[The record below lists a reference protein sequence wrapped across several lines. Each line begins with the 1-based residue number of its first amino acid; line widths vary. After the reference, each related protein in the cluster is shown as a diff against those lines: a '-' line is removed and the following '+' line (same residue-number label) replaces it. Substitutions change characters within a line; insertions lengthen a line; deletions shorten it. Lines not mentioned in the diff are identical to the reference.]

1 MDTDN
6 SDAESMDT
14 ESIQDIRSDYNT
26 INNYGIDGLINIIDL
41 FTLPDVFTEEEE
53 LELVETAYT
62 LITDLLDTDP
72 MLYIQPYF
80 HEYVI
85 LEVSEM
91 LIDQLTESISY
102 GIGAY
107 DIEDEVTL
115 CVEQAMKLFY
125 TQVAPKRSYKKT
137 FILSN
142 ISTAKAQIAYLQA
155 IPQPDQRTTEWYTYR
170 YRFLTASS
178 IWKAFISESTRNQL
192 IYDKCKPLNIEKYSH
207 TSADSPMHWGHKYE
221 PISVQLYELLYKTKV
236 SDFGCI
242 PHKTLHYLA
251 ASPDGINTLESSERY
266 GRMLEI
272 KNIVNREIDGVPKM
286 EYWIQ
291 MQLQME
297 VCDLNECDF
306 LETRFKEYADEE
318 EYLLDSFIES
328 GSLDSF
334 IESDNS
340 CNSNK
345 TKNGQQKGTMIQ
357 FMVKGQPYYEYAP
370 LNATRQ
376 QLTDWEEQMMQ
387 KHDNNVWVKNIYWR
401 LDELSCVLVL
411 RNTFWFQ
418 HAIPILNDVW
428 KTIEYEKVNG
438 YQHRSPNKKM
448 KVGHN
453 NEPKQ
458 IIVTKCCVN
467 LYTDDEN
474 NENNENVILNIDT
487 EIHGG
492 YPLFVS
498 ETDTDG

>member
-1 MDTDN
+1 M
-6 SDAESMDT
+6 AT
-14 ESIQDIRSDYNT
+14 E
-26 INNYGIDGLINIIDL
+26 LINIIDL
-41 FTLPDVFTEEEE
+41 FVIPDAFTSDEE
-53 LELVETAYT
+53 LELVQTAYI
-62 LITDLLDTDP
+62 LIADLLDTDP

-85 LEVSEM
+85 MEV
-91 LIDQLTESISY
+91 LDLLQDQLTD
-102 GIGAY
+102 AVTY
-107 DIEDEVTL
+107 DVEDELTL
-115 CVEQAMKLFY
+115 CIEQAMKLFY

-137 FILSN
+137 FIIPGNTYKKQL
-142 ISTAKAQIAYLQA
+142 KEQIEYLQS

-178 IWKAFISESTRNQL
+178 IWKAFISDSTRNQL

-221 PISVQLYELLYKTKV
+221 PISVQLYEMLYETSV

-242 PHKTLHYLA
+242 PHKSLHYLA
-251 ASPDGINTLESSERY
+251 ASPDGINTLETSERY

-272 KNIVNREIDGVPKM
+272 KNIVNRDIDGIPKM

-306 LETRFKEYADEE
+306 LETRFKEYVDEE
-318 EYLLDSFIES
+318 EYLLDSYGVES
-328 GSLDSF
+328 GSLDSYGV
-334 IESDNS
+334 EADNS

-345 TKNGQQKGTMIQ
+345 TKTGLQKGMMIQ

-370 LNATRQ
+370 LNMDRQ

-387 KHDNNVWVKNIYWR
+387 KHDNDAWVKNIYWR

-418 HAIPILNDVW
+418 HAIPILNELW

-438 YQHRSPNKKM
+438 YQHRSPNKKL
-448 KVGHN
+448 KVGHDN
-453 NEPKQ
+453 APNQLIVKKCCIDLYSLEEETVDTNTKSNSDMV
-458 IIVTKCCVN
+458 INIVTEMQCGSDGD
-467 LYTDDEN
+467 DDE
-474 NENNENVILNIDT
+474 
-487 EIHGG
+487 
-492 YPLFVS
+492 
-498 ETDTDG
+498 